1 MTPELNFLVSVF
13 QLLAIVIGILT
24 LSFKIGKRDAVIDH
38 TSRELE
44 ALKEI
49 TKDLV
54 RTDIEQGKN
63 IAVIISEMKE
73 LRHRVERLE
82 INHD

>member
-1 MTPELNFLVSVF
+1 MTPELSFLVSIF

-38 TSRELE
+38 NSRELE

-82 INHD
+82 MSHD

>member
-1 MTPELNFLVSVF
+1 MTPELNFLVSIF

-24 LSFKIGKRDAVIDH
+24 LSFKIGKRDAVIDQN
-38 TSRELE
+38 SRELE

-54 RTDIEQGKN
+54 RTDIEQGRN

-73 LRHRVERLE
+73 LRHRMERLE
-82 INHD
+82 MNRD

>member
-1 MTPELNFLVSVF
+1 MTPELNFLVSIF

-24 LSFKIGKRDAVIDH
+24 LSFKIGKRDGVIDQN
-38 TSRELE
+38 SRELE

-54 RTDIEQGKN
+54 RTDIEQGRN

-73 LRHRVERLE
+73 LRHRMERLE
-82 INHD
+82 MNRD

>member
-1 MTPELNFLVSVF
+1 MNLELDLLLSTL
-13 QLLAIVIGILT
+13 QLFAIVIGILT
-24 LSFKIGKRDAVIDH
+24 LSFKIGRRDAVIDQN
-38 TSRELE
+38 SRELE

-54 RTDIEQGKN
+54 RTDIEQGRN

-73 LRHRVERLE
+73 LRNRIERLE

>member
-1 MTPELNFLVSVF
+1 MTPELSFLVSIF

-24 LSFKIGKRDAVIDH
+24 LSFKIGRRDAVIDH
-38 TSRELE
+38 NSRELE

-54 RTDIEQGKN
+54 RTDIEQGRNLSLGIPCTLSKKFRRY
-63 IAVIISEMKE
+63 S
-73 LRHRVERLE
+73 LYLE
-82 INHD
+82 

>member
-24 LSFKIGKRDAVIDH
+24 LSFKIGRRDAVIDQ

-54 RTDIEQGKN
+54 RTDIEQGRN

-73 LRHRVERLE
+73 LRHRMERLE
-82 INHD
+82 MNRD